1 MEHSFIDAIAKR
13 RSYYHLSDSKIVD
26 DNTII
31 ALVDKLLLTMPTPFN
46 VQSTRIVLLFNEQHR
61 EFWHLL
67 MGILRN
73 MLSPER
79 FEQSSRK
86 IESAFMSGC
95 GTILFYEDGEALD
108 NMRRKFPLY
117 AKNVDTWSE
126 HSSAMFQFA
135 IWTALED
142 IGYGASLQHYN
153 PLVDNAVAE
162 RWLISHKWR
171 LIAQM
176 PFGTPLDIP
185 TERLQRSSPLKRRIV
200 FGEEP

>member
-1 MEHSFIDAIAKR
+1 MGHSFIDAITKR
-13 RSYYHLSDSKIVD
+13 RSYYHLSDSKIVN

-46 VQSTRIVLLFNEQHR
+46 VQSTRIVLLFDEQHR
-61 EFWHLL
+61 ELWNILI
-67 MGILRN
+67 GIFRN

-79 FEQSSRK
+79 FEQSCRK
-86 IESAFMSGC
+86 IQSAFMSGC
-95 GTILFYEDGEALD
+95 GTILFYEDSEALD
-108 NMRRKFPLY
+108 VMRKNFPLY
-117 AKNVDTWSE
+117 AKNVDIWSE

-153 PLVDNAVAE
+153 PLIDNAVME
-162 RWLISHKWR
+162 RWLISSKWR

-185 TERLQRSSPLKRRIV
+185 TERLQRSAPQSRRVV

>member
-1 MEHSFIDAIAKR
+1 MGHSFIDAITKR
-13 RSYYHLSDSKIVD
+13 RSYYHLSDSKIVN

-46 VQSTRIVLLFNEQHR
+46 VQSTRIVLLFDEQHR
-61 EFWHLL
+61 ELWNILI
-67 MGILRN
+67 GIFRN

-79 FEQSSRK
+79 FEQSCRK
-86 IESAFMSGC
+86 IQSAFMSGC
-95 GTILFYEDGEALD
+95 GTILFYEDSEALD
-108 NMRRKFPLY
+108 VMRKNFPLY
-117 AKNVDTWSE
+117 AKNVDRWSE

-153 PLVDNAVAE
+153 PLIDNAVME
-162 RWLISHKWR
+162 RWLISSKWR

-185 TERLQRSSPLKRRIV
+185 TERLQRSAPQSRRVV

>member
-1 MEHSFIDAIAKR
+1 MGHSFIDAIAKR

-26 DNTII
+26 DSQII

-46 VQSTRIVLLFNEQHR
+46 VQSTRIVLLFNEQHH
-61 EFWHLL
+61 ELWNILI
-67 MGILRN
+67 GILRN

-79 FEQSSRK
+79 FEQSCRK

-95 GTILFYEDGEALD
+95 GTILFYEDEEALD
-108 NMRRKFPLY
+108 DMRQKFPLY
-117 AKNVDTWSE
+117 AKNFDSWAE

-142 IGYGASLQHYN
+142 LGYGASLQHYN
-153 PLVDNAVAE
+153 PLIDNAIAE
-162 RWLISHKWR
+162 RWLISDKWR

-185 TERLQRSSPLKRRIV
+185 IERLQRSSPQQRRIV
-200 FGEEP
+200 FGEEL

>member
-1 MEHSFIDAIAKR
+1 MGHSFIDAITKR
-13 RSYYHLSDSKIVD
+13 RSYYHLSDSKIVN

-46 VQSTRIVLLFNEQHR
+46 VQSTRIVLLFDEQHR
-61 EFWHLL
+61 ELWN
-67 MGILRN
+67 ILISIFRN

-79 FEQSSRK
+79 FEQSCRK
-86 IESAFMSGC
+86 IQSAFMSGC
-95 GTILFYEDGEALD
+95 GTILFYEDSEALD
-108 NMRRKFPLY
+108 VMRKNFPLY
-117 AKNVDTWSE
+117 AKNVDIWSE

-142 IGYGASLQHYN
+142 MGYGASLQHYN
-153 PLVDNAVAE
+153 PLIDNAVME
-162 RWLISHKWR
+162 RWLISSKWR

-185 TERLQRSSPLKRRIV
+185 TERLQRSAPQSRRVV